1 MVKVLR
7 CREGWQ
13 SILDEDGGEKGGLDV
28 HVPRPRELASINM
41 NFGGGGGL
49 KFWAYLLW
57 GSRAASSKQNK
68 VSQNLFHFCTIHTCD
83 REA

>member
-1 MVKVLR
+1 MKM
-7 CREGWQ
+7 
-13 SILDEDGGEKGGLDV
+13 GGKKGGLDV

-68 VSQNLFHFCTIHTCD
+68 VSQNLFHICTIHTCD

>member
-13 SILDEDGGEKGGLDV
+13 SILEDGGQKRGLDV
-28 HVPRPRELASINM
+28 HVPRPRELASIKL

-57 GSRAASSKQNK
+57 GSMGSFVKTK
-68 VSQNLFHFCTIHTCD
+68 
-83 REA
+83 